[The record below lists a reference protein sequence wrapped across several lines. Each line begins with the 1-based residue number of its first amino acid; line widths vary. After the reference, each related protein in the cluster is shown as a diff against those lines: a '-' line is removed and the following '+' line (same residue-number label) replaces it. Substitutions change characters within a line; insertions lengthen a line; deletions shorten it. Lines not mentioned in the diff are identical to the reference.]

1 MLTAR
6 APKKLGV
13 AADSEKKQS
22 NDDNRMDYIMA
33 VVVDRMFKRD
43 CVGGLICEKICC
55 GDYSSNTTG
64 GWLLYLGWLLHPRI
78 TQVATNKSPSDK
90 VFFNAMDLLS
100 AVGTN
105 RASCCRC
112 EMQRSHH
119 QLIVM

>member
-55 GDYSSNTTG
+55 GDYS
-64 GWLLYLGWLLHPRI
+64 
-78 TQVATNKSPSDK
+78 DK